1 MFVYDD
7 QSSYCWFNPA
17 SFESLDQFYLV
28 GVVIGL
34 AIYNSTILDLPL
46 PLAVYKKL
54 LNTPVT
60 LEDLATFRPV
70 RGMTDHFWAW
80 FPIVISTHI
89 CRILFLTRTRIWRK
103 DLTNFWTMRMTTSRM
118 CSALILSALTKHM
131 ARVWRFLWCP
141 MVQTT
146 LWPTITSGN
155 MSSVTPISSWTAA
168 FPM

>member
-1 MFVYDD
+1 MFIYDD

-54 LNTPVT
+54 LNTPVA

-70 RGMTDHFWAW
+70 SCCIVHYDTDPIFWRRQFTEA
-80 FPIVISTHI
+80 
-89 CRILFLTRTRIWRK
+89 ILTLLFTYRIWQRASI
-103 DLTNFWTMRMTTSRM
+103 N
-118 CSALILSALTKHM
+118 C
-131 ARVWRFLWCP
+131 
-141 MVQTT
+141 
-146 LWPTITSGN
+146 
-155 MSSVTPISSWTAA
+155 
-168 FPM
+168 

>member
-70 RGMTDHFWAW
+70 RTESF
-80 FPIVISTHI
+80 
-89 CRILFLTRTRIWRK
+89 
-103 DLTNFWTMRMTTSRM
+103 
-118 CSALILSALTKHM
+118 
-131 ARVWRFLWCP
+131 
-141 MVQTT
+141 
-146 LWPTITSGN
+146 
-155 MSSVTPISSWTAA
+155 
-168 FPM
+168 

>member
-7 QSSYCWFNPA
+7 QSQYCWFNPA

-54 LNTPVT
+54 LNIPVA

-70 RGMTDHFWAW
+70 SAH
-80 FPIVISTHI
+80 
-89 CRILFLTRTRIWRK
+89 TR
-103 DLTNFWTMRMTTSRM
+103 LG
-118 CSALILSALTKHM
+118 
-131 ARVWRFLWCP
+131 
-141 MVQTT
+141 T
-146 LWPTITSGN
+146 LLLAPLLLCIYFSLY
-155 MSSVTPISSWTAA
+155 
-168 FPM
+168 

>member
-70 RGMTDHFWAW
+70 RGMTD
-80 FPIVISTHI
+80 
-89 CRILFLTRTRIWRK
+89 
-103 DLTNFWTMRMTTSRM
+103 NF
-118 CSALILSALTKHM
+118 
-131 ARVWRFLWCP
+131 
-141 MVQTT
+141 
-146 LWPTITSGN
+146 
-155 MSSVTPISSWTAA
+155 
-168 FPM
+168 